1 MEGKYML
8 VDQMN
13 ADMLKAILET
23 LPLEI
28 TVIDANDEVVG
39 WNRHED
45 RLFKRPLTS
54 MGLNFRN
61 CHPETSLDKVI
72 QIVEEMRAGKRDG
85 ARFWIDLPVGLTTD
99 RKTSPP
105 VWPKGD
111 TQNPRHKI
119 LIEFYA
125 LRDDQGKYLG
135 CMECTQDTDHIR
147 KLEGEKRLLD

>member
-1 MEGKYML
+1 ML

-13 ADMLKAILET
+13 ADMLKSILET

-28 TVIDANDEVVG
+28 TVIDSNDEVVG

-72 QIVEEMRAGKRDG
+72 QIVEEMRAGKRDD
-85 ARFWIDLPVGLTTD
+85 ARFWINLPVG
-99 RKTSPP
+99 
-105 VWPKGD
+105 PKGD
-111 TQNPRHKI
+111 PNTPLHKI